1 MKNNV
6 SRCSNV
12 LFFVFLFCFFTVNI
26 VLGADKTPVY
36 KNPENSLEERVE
48 DLLGRMTLEE
58 KIGQMNQY
66 SAPFTEE
73 CEVLTEKGRVGSF
86 LNITGR
92 EKNRIQKIAV
102 ENTRLGIPLI
112 FGLDVIHGYATVFPI
127 PLGMASSWDPDL
139 VKKAVSIA
147 AREAAS
153 DGVDWTF
160 APMVDIARDARWGR
174 IAEGAGEDPYLGSVI
189 AKAQVEGFQGGDL
202 SDPNTILACA
212 KHFVGYGGA
221 VGGRDYNTVDVSERT
236 LREVYLPPFR
246 AAVVDAHAGTI
257 MSAFNEIN
265 GIPATANPFTIQ
277 KILREEWSFNGF
289 VLSDWN
295 SIGEL
300 IRHGI
305 AKDPAEA
312 AYKAFKSGVDMD
324 MSGNY
329 RDDSITGTPDNIYQR
344 NLDKLVKE
352 KLVSEKEIDEAV
364 KRILKIKFKLGLF
377 ERPYLDTTRACIN
390 IKSIENIKVAREIAR
405 ESIILLKNDNKLL
418 PLSKATKSIAIIGP
432 LANSRR
438 DPLGS
443 WSAHGD
449 SSDVVTILEGIRN
462 KVSSKTKVY
471 YSKGCNILGTSTENI
486 DEAVTVAKKCDVAI
500 VVVGEA
506 RNMSGEAASRAYLDL
521 PGVQENLIKAIYET
535 GVPVVEV
542 LMNGRPLSISWSA
555 ENIPAIVETWFLGI
569 QTGNAI
575 ADVLFGDYN
584 PSGKLPVT
592 FPRTIG
598 QVPIYY
604 NYKNTG
610 RPYNPDNRFSSKYID
625 VPNTPLFP
633 FGHGLSYTDFEYS
646 NLKIDKKK
654 IRNTEE
660 VNISLN
666 IKNTG
671 DYEGIEIVQLY
682 MNDVVSSVTTPVKEL
697 KGFKSVSLKPGEEKT
712 VSLIVKASQLGI
724 YDYNMQY
731 VVEPGKFDIMIG
743 KSSENIQLIDSI
755 EVVDN

>member
-1 MKNNV
+1 
-6 SRCSNV
+6 
-12 LFFVFLFCFFTVNI
+12 
-26 VLGADKTPVY
+26 
-36 KNPENSLEERVE
+36 
-48 DLLGRMTLEE
+48 
-58 KIGQMNQY
+58 
-66 SAPFTEE
+66 
-73 CEVLTEKGRVGSF
+73 
-86 LNITGR
+86 
-92 EKNRIQKIAV
+92 
-102 ENTRLGIPLI
+102 
-112 FGLDVIHGYATVFPI
+112 
-127 PLGMASSWDPDL
+127 
-139 VKKAVSIA
+139 
-147 AREAAS
+147 
-153 DGVDWTF
+153 
-160 APMVDIARDARWGR
+160 
-174 IAEGAGEDPYLGSVI
+174 
-189 AKAQVEGFQGGDL
+189 
-202 SDPNTILACA
+202 
-212 KHFVGYGGA
+212 
-221 VGGRDYNTVDVSERT
+221 
-236 LREVYLPPFR
+236 
-246 AAVVDAHAGTI
+246 
-257 MSAFNEIN
+257 
-265 GIPATANPFTIQ
+265 
-277 KILREEWSFNGF
+277 
-289 VLSDWN
+289 
-295 SIGEL
+295 
-300 IRHGI
+300 
-305 AKDPAEA
+305 
-312 AYKAFKSGVDMD
+312 
-324 MSGNY
+324 
-329 RDDSITGTPDNIYQR
+329 
-344 NLDKLVKE
+344 
-352 KLVSEKEIDEAV
+352 
-364 KRILKIKFKLGLF
+364 
-377 ERPYLDTTRACIN
+377 
-390 IKSIENIKVAREIAR
+390 
-405 ESIILLKNDNKLL
+405 
-418 PLSKATKSIAIIGP
+418 
-432 LANSRR
+432 
-438 DPLGS
+438 
-443 WSAHGD
+443 
-449 SSDVVTILEGIRN
+449 
-462 KVSSKTKVY
+462 
-471 YSKGCNILGTSTENI
+471 
-486 DEAVTVAKKCDVAI
+486 
-500 VVVGEA
+500 
-506 RNMSGEAASRAYLDL
+506 
-521 PGVQENLIKAIYET
+521 LIKAIYET